1 MCHISV
7 NIQNK
12 RRAAAM
18 NQKSFFE
25 RLLIDCNQATGL
37 EIGFP
42 QEYAFDNFATLKS
55 DLESLANKYGL
66 TIPAKLKR
74 GKLIFELK
82 TVDQAIE
89 MKKSTK
95 LQLSK
100 RSYSL
105 SYEEVKAIECAF

>member
-42 QEYAFDNFATLKS
+42 REYAFDNFATLKS

-66 TIPAKLKR
+66 TLPAKLKR

-82 TVDQAIE
+82 TADQDGE
-89 MKKSTK
+89 VKNLTK

-100 RSYSL
+100 RPYSL
-105 SYEEVKAIECAF
+105 SHEEVKAIECAF

>member
-1 MCHISV
+1 MLLYKK
-7 NIQNK
+7 NK

-42 QEYAFDNFATLKS
+42 REYTFDNFATLKS

-89 MKKSTK
+89 VKKSTK

>member
-1 MCHISV
+1 
-7 NIQNK
+7 
-12 RRAAAM
+12 M

-25 RLLIDCNQATGL
+25 RLLIDCNHSSGL

-42 QEYAFDNFATLKS
+42 REYAFDNFATLKS

-82 TVDQAIE
+82 TADQTIK
-89 MKKSTK
+89 MKKSTE

-100 RSYSL
+100 KTYSL
-105 SYEEVKAIECAF
+105 SFEEVKAIECAF

>member
-1 MCHISV
+1 
-7 NIQNK
+7 
-12 RRAAAM
+12 M

-42 QEYAFDNFATLKS
+42 REYTFDNFATLKS

-89 MKKSTK
+89 MKKTTNYIILKGEADSWDPI
-95 LQLSK
+95 
-100 RSYSL
+100 
-105 SYEEVKAIECAF
+105 EEKYN

>member
-1 MCHISV
+1 
-7 NIQNK
+7 
-12 RRAAAM
+12 M

-42 QEYAFDNFATLKS
+42 QEYTVDNFATLKS

-82 TVDQAIE
+82 TVDQTIE

-95 LQLSK
+95 LEVSK
-100 RSYSL
+100 KSYSL

>member
-1 MCHISV
+1 
-7 NIQNK
+7 
-12 RRAAAM
+12 M

-42 QEYAFDNFATLKS
+42 QEYTFDNFVTLKS

-89 MKKSTK
+89 VKKSKK

>member
-1 MCHISV
+1 
-7 NIQNK
+7 
-12 RRAAAM
+12 M

-42 QEYAFDNFATLKS
+42 REYAFDNFVTLKS

-82 TVDQAIE
+82 TLDQAVEI
-89 MKKSTK
+89 KKSTK

>member
-1 MCHISV
+1 
-7 NIQNK
+7 
-12 RRAAAM
+12 M

-25 RLLIDCNQATGL
+25 RLLIDCNNATGL

-42 QEYAFDNFATLKS
+42 REYAFDDFATLKS

-82 TVDQAIE
+82 IVDQAIE
-89 MKKSTK
+89 IKNSTK
-95 LQLSK
+95 LKLSK
-100 RSYSL
+100 RPYSL
-105 SYEEVKAIECAF
+105 SFEEVRAIECAF

>member
-1 MCHISV
+1 
-7 NIQNK
+7 
-12 RRAAAM
+12 M

-42 QEYAFDNFATLKS
+42 QEYTFDNFVTLKS

-82 TVDQAIE
+82 TVDQAVEI
-89 MKKSTK
+89 KKSTK
-95 LQLSK
+95 PISVNHPV
-100 RSYSL
+100 SL
-105 SYEEVKAIECAF
+105 RLPVTANNCLTASTLFK

>member
-1 MCHISV
+1 
-7 NIQNK
+7 
-12 RRAAAM
+12 M

-42 QEYAFDNFATLKS
+42 REYAFDNFVTLKS

-82 TVDQAIE
+82 TAGQAIE
-89 MKKSTK
+89 VKKSTK

>member
-1 MCHISV
+1 
-7 NIQNK
+7 
-12 RRAAAM
+12 M

-42 QEYAFDNFATLKS
+42 QEYTFDNFVTLKS

-82 TVDQAIE
+82 TVDQAVEI
-89 MKKSTK
+89 KKSTK

-100 RSYSL
+100 RSHSL

>member
-1 MCHISV
+1 
-7 NIQNK
+7 
-12 RRAAAM
+12 M

-42 QEYAFDNFATLKS
+42 QEYTFDNFVTLKS

-82 TVDQAIE
+82 TVDQAVEI
-89 MKKSTK
+89 KKSTK